1 MITRLFKFIY
11 NRIRLNGLVQF
22 PYNSSL
28 ALSSQYE
35 GGNKIGAH
43 TQFIGKMGYGSF
55 IGGKCKLHA
64 NIGRFTSI
72 ASNCCVINGRHPYTY
87 PYATTSPAFFSL
99 LKQSGFTFAK
109 RQMFEENKYAIQSTK
124 TPIVIGS
131 DCWINSDVKFV
142 EGVKIGDGAVVLA
155 GAMVTKDIPP
165 YAIVGGIPARILKYR
180 YSEEDIILLLKAK
193 WWNRSREWLA
203 ENWEAFNNFEK
214 LRIILDE
221 GEYQ

>member
-1 MITRLFKFIY
+1 MVL
-11 NRIRLNGLVQF
+11 F
-22 PYNSSL
+22 PYSCTL
-28 ALSSQYE
+28 AGSSQFE
-35 GGNKIGAH
+35 GGNKIGAK

-55 IGGKCKLHA
+55 IGQNCKLHA
-64 NIGRFTSI
+64 EIGRYTSI

-109 RQMFEENKYAIQSTK
+109 RQMFEENKYAIKSTK
-124 TPIVIGS
+124 TPIVIGC
-131 DCWINSDVKFV
+131 DCWINSDVHIV

-180 YSEEDIILLLKAK
+180 YSEEDINFLLKAK
-193 WWNRSREWLA
+193 WWNKSREWLE
-203 ENWEAFNNFEK
+203 ENWETFSNFEK
-214 LRIILDE
+214 LKMILDE